1 MYLFFEPIK
10 FITESLRREGIVI
23 SIRSKKSTYLM
34 IDIDNVFN
42 TAPELFQTKIPY
54 LPLSVQYLPTELIN
68 QSD

>member
-1 MYLFFEPIK
+1 
-10 FITESLRREGIVI
+10 
-23 SIRSKKSTYLM
+23 M